1 MSILIRRLD
10 GPTKGHVYLERD
22 DIAQIL
28 IDVGSAVMASCDD
41 SQKAVGVN
49 VETPEKPSEFTKM
62 KLWELKA
69 EARKQ
74 GVEIEGTGSQGRITK
89 SDFLKALK

>member
-1 MSILIRRLD
+1 MSIRIRRLD

-22 DIAQIL
+22 DLAEAMISTGQ
-28 IDVGSAVMASCDD
+28 AVMAAHDD
-41 SQKAVGVN
+41 VQRAVGIA
-49 VETPEKPSEFTKM
+49 VEIPGKPSAFRKM

-69 EARKQ
+69 EVRMR
-74 GVEIEGTGSQGRITK
+74 GLEIEGTGSQGRMLK